1 MKDSILNL
9 CRWNPWSS
17 SWWPCEQCFK
27 AALQLKYYVS
37 SKVCSIWNTVFF
49 SSLHSFTLKIDVR
62 DCASKWLLWSFSL
75 QFCSYLLLPTMGFL
89 ETRLYVIRGAHEGET
104 CKFLEFFLKL
114 CYIYIIESLLS
125 SHLLLFI
132 PTSSKPNYLP
142 HSMSILCILK

>member
-1 MKDSILNL
+1 MIFILVAMWIMFQSCTPAEIL
-9 CRWNPWSS
+9 RI
-17 SWWPCEQCFK
+17 FK
-27 AALQLKYYVS
+27 GVLHLKY
-37 SKVCSIWNTVFF
+37 CIFLF
-49 SSLHSFTLKIDVR
+49 STFTLKIDVR

-75 QFCSYLLLPTMGFL
+75 QFCSYVLLPTMGFL
-89 ETRLYVIRGAHEGET
+89 ETRLYVISGAHEGET

-114 CYIYIIESLLS
+114 CYIYIIIESLLS